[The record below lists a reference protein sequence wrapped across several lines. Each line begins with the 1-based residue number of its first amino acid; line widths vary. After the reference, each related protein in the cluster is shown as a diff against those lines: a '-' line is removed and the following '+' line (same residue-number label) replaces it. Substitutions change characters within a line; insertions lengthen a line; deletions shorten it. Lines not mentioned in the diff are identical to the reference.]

1 MRRSSYANPSTVAD
15 TRLIPAAFD
24 AMGQE
29 GRILRATMECIVE
42 LGIDRATT
50 RAIARRADLKQGII
64 HYYFKNKDE
73 LLMRLLSVIFA
84 ESELIMAQ
92 IALSDAPART
102 KVELILEAGRRF
114 VVERHEV
121 FIVYVAFWAHA
132 MARGGRWK
140 LAYNVLLDRLIGA
153 IRAVIEFG
161 ERSGDFQKGMA
172 GPAAA
177 LLVACVQ
184 GLGLQANMRSGI
196 RQACDIQA
204 SFDAVLALF
213 ARGTNAARVAK
224 RSPADGRNTRRQPGW
239 PMTAKRGARGR
250 GAKPESPP

>member
-1 MRRSSYANPSTVAD
+1 MRCSNDANHSTVAAA
-15 TRLIPAAFD
+15 RLIPAAFD
-24 AMGQE
+24 EMGQE

-50 RAIARRADLKQGII
+50 HAIARRADLKQGII

-84 ESELIMAQ
+84 ESESIMAE
-92 IALSDAPART
+92 IASSDATARV

-114 VVERHEV
+114 VSERHDV

-140 LAYNVLLDRLIGA
+140 HAYDILLDRLIGA
-153 IRAVIEFG
+153 IREIIEAG

-172 GPAAA
+172 RPAAA

-196 RQACDIQA
+196 RQACEIQA

-213 ARGTNAARVAK
+213 TGGAHDVLVRSRRHGDRRSRSLQQPLRRRPNDDHPRRSAR
-224 RSPADGRNTRRQPGW
+224 
-239 PMTAKRGARGR
+239 
-250 GAKPESPP
+250 

>member
-1 MRRSSYANPSTVAD
+1 
-15 TRLIPAAFD
+15 
-24 AMGQE
+24 
-29 GRILRATMECIVE
+29 
-42 LGIDRATT
+42 
-50 RAIARRADLKQGII
+50 
-64 HYYFKNKDE
+64 
-73 LLMRLLSVIFA
+73 
-84 ESELIMAQ
+84 MAQ
-92 IALSDAPART
+92 IASSNAPART

-153 IRAVIEFG
+153 IRVVIESG

-224 RSPADGRNTRRQPGW
+224 RSPADGRNMRRQPGW